1 MKSFDYIAPQSLSDV
16 TTLLRRYGT
25 KARLLAGGTD
35 LLLRLER
42 RLVEPSVVIDLKMI
56 NDRNFFF
63 DVQPPRTQN
72 SPLTTP
78 RQPAFRSASSHQ
90 RKQLARPEDK
100 DGHLSAIGVR
110 GF

>member
-42 RLVEPSVVIDLKMI
+42 RLVEPIVVIDLK
-56 NDRNFFF
+56 
-63 DVQPPRTQN
+63 
-72 SPLTTP
+72 
-78 RQPAFRSASSHQ
+78 
-90 RKQLARPEDK
+90 
-100 DGHLSAIGVR
+100 
-110 GF
+110 